1 MNHLNFSNDDEKV
14 LNDLKALFS
23 DNVIEAVISFLV
35 KKGIENLKREINNI
49 PEQKRELLNYVVNYK
64 SSKKY

>member
-14 LNDLKALFS
+14 LNDLTALFS
-23 DNVIEAVISFLV
+23 DNVVEAVISFLV

-49 PEQKRELLNYVVNYK
+49 PAQKRELLNYVVNYK